1 MCVCVCVCVCVC
13 RKTQRSPSVI
23 GRRQTATGKKGA
35 TEERARGWYP
45 FPQQVCSLLLLH
57 LSLFISDLE
66 AAFNSCNAI
75 DVIAFY
81 LKMEHKRRCGG
92 WCVLCVCYFDGK
104 KHQLTSATPSGWL
117 PSGHAHLC
125 TRKRKQWMI
134 LGQRTQ
140 FSASPSCQGT

>member
-1 MCVCVCVCVCVC
+1 MCACVC

-23 GRRQTATGKKGA
+23 GRRQAARSKKDA
-35 TEERARGWYP
+35 AEERARGWYP
-45 FPQQVCSLLLLH
+45 FLQQVCSLLPFSLH
-57 LSLFISDLE
+57 FSHFISALE

-81 LKMEHKRRCGG
+81 LKMEHKQRCGG
-92 WCVLCVCYFDGK
+92 WGVLYLCVSYFDGK
-104 KHQLTSATPSGWL
+104 KHQLTSTTPLGWL

-140 FSASPSCQGT
+140 SSAFPS